1 MQIAVTGAS
10 GLIGQAL
17 VASLRTSDHRVV
29 TLVRRPPRGPDEVRW
44 DPMAGSVDEGLNGVD
59 AVVHLAGAGVGDKR
73 WTDSYKREIRESRVR
88 GTATLA
94 HTLAALPTPPKVLV
108 SGSAIGYYPDSPLPV
123 TEDSP
128 AGAGFLSQVVVDWE
142 AATDPAAEAGIRVVK
157 ARTGLVVSARGGAFQ
172 RLLPLFKY
180 GLGGRIGDGHQYW
193 SFIAL
198 RDEIRALTF
207 AITNQELSGPVNLVA
222 PQAITNRDVTA
233 ALAEV
238 VGRRAMLPVPGFAL
252 KVALGQFAD
261 DILGSQNV
269 VPSRLNDAGFNWVA
283 PAITEALV
291 DMDYA

>member
-1 MQIAVTGAS
+1 MKIAVTGAS

-17 VASLRTSDHRVV
+17 VASLRGGDHEVL
-29 TLVRRPPRGPDEVRW
+29 TLVRRPSTGPHEVSW
-44 DPMAGSVDEGLNGVD
+44 DPLAGTVGEGLDGID

-88 GTATLA
+88 GTDTIARALATLS
-94 HTLAALPTPPKVLV
+94 TPPEVLV

-128 AGAGFLSQVVVDWE
+128 PGSGFLSQVVVDWE
-142 AATDPAAEAGIRVVK
+142 GATQPAVDAGVRVVK
-157 ARTGLVVSARGGAFQ
+157 ARTGLVVSERGGAFQ

-193 SFIAL
+193 SFISL
-198 RDEIRALTF
+198 RDEVRALTF
-207 AITNQELSGPVNLVA
+207 AITNTDLSGPVNLVA
-222 PQAITNRDVTA
+222 PRAVTNREVTA
-233 ALAEV
+233 ALAEI

-252 KVALGQFAD
+252 KVALGEFAD

-269 VPSRLNDAGFNWVA
+269 VPSRLKDAGYTWLA
-283 PAITEALV
+283 PGIAAALT